1 MLYRTRRQGR
11 AYDASRNCLPA
22 SCVAPLFAP
31 RLRGHGQ
38 DFTRYASDL
47 GFWQSVR
54 RRSCLSLGGFMT
66 TADTRV
72 RTSAAIS
79 PRTVIVIAM
88 PIIVGYVAIFVLAMQ
103 HTTYDTWGALWL
115 GPALIAVSLPILLRY
130 ARRLQD
136 LRLGR
141 ILVAALLF
149 KLVAAYAR
157 YLMTISLYERG
168 DFQRYSDTGAE
179 LRRAFLQGDFSLVQL
194 QSGSRTGTQFVEIV
208 TGIVYTIIGP
218 SLIGGF
224 LFFSWLSFWGLFF
237 FYRAFRIGVPEGDHR
252 RYVFLLFFLPS
263 MLFWPSSIGKEAWM
277 TFVLGMAVYGSALLI
292 ARQRG
297 ATIYLILGLAGILA
311 VRPHMAL
318 LVVAGLAMG
327 YLLRGFGRQ
336 RAVALGKMRTVL
348 GLGVIGLITLLV
360 TRRVAEFFGVDE
372 FNLDTATAT
381 LEDVE
386 RRTEAG
392 ESEFTGAGPTLSNL
406 PMNIVTVL
414 FRPFL
419 LEAHNLQ
426 SLMSAVEGT
435 FLMLLF
441 ILSWPRIRTIP
452 KQLFKHPYVSF
463 CIVYAILFCFMF
475 SAFQNFGNLVRQRV
489 LVFPLILV
497 LLALPF
503 IQGRLPFHQNSP
515 GVPEPTTE
523 LPSESRDLPSAARRR
538 R

>member
-1 MLYRTRRQGR
+1 
-11 AYDASRNCLPA
+11 
-22 SCVAPLFAP
+22 
-31 RLRGHGQ
+31 
-38 DFTRYASDL
+38 
-47 GFWQSVR
+47 
-54 RRSCLSLGGFMT
+54 MT

-79 PRTVIVIAM
+79 SRTVIVIAM
-88 PIIVGYVAIFVLAMQ
+88 PIIMGYVVIFVLAMQ

-115 GPALIAVSLPILLRY
+115 APALVAVSVPVLLRY

-237 FYRAFRIGVPEGDHR
+237 FYRAFRIGVPEGDYHR
-252 RYVFLLFFLPS
+252 YGLLLFFLPS

-292 ARQRG
+292 TRQRG

-336 RAVALGKMRTVL
+336 RAVALGKVRTVL
-348 GLGVIGLITLLV
+348 GLGVIGVITLLV

-386 RRTEAG
+386 RRTESG
-392 ESEFTGAGPTLSNL
+392 GSEFTGAEPTFSNL

-441 ILSWPRIRTIP
+441 ILGWPRIRTIP
-452 KQLFKHPYVSF
+452 KRLFKHPYVSF

-497 LLALPF
+497 LLALPLTR
-503 IQGRLPFHQNSP
+503 GRPTLHHHTADA
-515 GVPEPTTE
+515 PEPTTE
-523 LPSESRDLPSAARRR
+523 LPSESRDLPSGARRR